1 MEGIALVVPPSK
13 DGKASSFEPKAPD
26 GARVL
31 EPVMKLAAEIAKV
44 PGSFPD
50 LPDVL
55 GPELLGT
62 LGRCQ
67 DFAEALARGDERA
80 LLQLVDL
87 VGELRSAAAPMTFA
101 SPQDGAGRVRRDEEL
116 YALTRHLMRV
126 WAENA
131 RLHAGSDPEDQA
143 MLRQVQ
149 KELVA
154 SADRVRE
161 LERQLAEAKFATETA
176 VSAAEKRLAET
187 WKSEQMDLHR
197 RLSAAD
203 RAKSEAEQAKS
214 AALAAQLEAEKEAQT
229 LRGAN
234 EGLVQANAE
243 LLASREKWKRECEAA
258 QAQAGAAKGTLET
271 SRRQQAV
278 LVTELGSVFPDVPR
292 VEGQSIPKA
301 EAVVSVIRKAA
312 DRLRAAASTSVAP
325 DPAVVQRAD
334 DAEAAAKVAQDEL
347 ADFARRVT
355 ELERERVGLVE
366 ATEEAWERLAA
377 QEDAQRAAR
386 ASATEAE
393 SRLRDQKR
401 RSAALEARIAQ
412 LEAQPRAMPGV
423 SSEVLG
429 LLRAV
434 AATGDYARKA
444 LEQLEAVPET
454 VAAPPSVPVIS
465 GPEAPSA
472 PYSASPPPPP
482 SEPVVESLPTPSVP
496 PAQDPRQEL
505 PRVIAAAEAWKAF
518 DAQARDLGS
527 RVAAIFDR
535 VEPPVRQAQNRL
547 DHFRQQGLTDR
558 MLEAEQ
564 RLEAA
569 KQRLRGVE
577 AIRDRLRGNLAEA
590 RRQSERLRVAQ
601 SRLEASKVVNGLEG
615 MLELPPDLGPSIS
628 AIEAEERQGE
638 ASAEAVRPLS
648 IVALPPKEGARP
660 LPVPRWKLELAKMAQ
675 AYGST
680 VEAATIAILLAF
692 TPVFSNGSRARS
704 IRTLVKVALECGL
717 GEVLGDPSRYETDA
731 STGTGHW
738 IGDRN
743 QQEGMDKLLY
753 RVTGA
758 VYRTRIIPENP
769 FAQVFASAFPEQ
781 LALFTFS
788 GSW

>member
-55 GPELLGT
+55 GPELLGI

-203 RAKSEAEQAKS
+203 SAKSEAEQAKS

-243 LLASREKWKRECEAA
+243 LLASREKWKRECEAD

-366 ATEEAWERLAA
+366 TAEEAWERLAEEKEIRRGA
-377 QEDAQRAAR
+377 QT
-386 ASATEAE
+386 SAKEAGSRLEAE
-393 SRLRDQKR
+393 GR
-401 RSAALEARIAQ
+401 RSAGLEARIAQ
-412 LEAQPRAMPGV
+412 LEARPRVLSGV
-423 SSEVLG
+423 PSEVLG

-434 AATGDYARKA
+434 ATAGDDARKA
-444 LEQLEAVPET
+444 LERLEGAPEAVSVPLSASAVAAAPVELEAPLP
-454 VAAPPSVPVIS
+454 AP
-465 GPEAPSA
+465 
-472 PYSASPPPPP
+472 SASPPPPP
-482 SEPVVESLPTPSVP
+482 SEPVVASPPTPSVP

-505 PRVIAAAEAWKAF
+505 SRVIAAAEAW
-518 DAQARDLGS
+518 
-527 RVAAIFDR
+527 
-535 VEPPVRQAQNRL
+535 
-547 DHFRQQGLTDR
+547 
-558 MLEAEQ
+558 
-564 RLEAA
+564 
-569 KQRLRGVE
+569 
-577 AIRDRLRGNLAEA
+577 
-590 RRQSERLRVAQ
+590 
-601 SRLEASKVVNGLEG
+601 
-615 MLELPPDLGPSIS
+615 
-628 AIEAEERQGE
+628 
-638 ASAEAVRPLS
+638 
-648 IVALPPKEGARP
+648 
-660 LPVPRWKLELAKMAQ
+660 
-675 AYGST
+675 
-680 VEAATIAILLAF
+680 
-692 TPVFSNGSRARS
+692 
-704 IRTLVKVALECGL
+704 
-717 GEVLGDPSRYETDA
+717 
-731 STGTGHW
+731 
-738 IGDRN
+738 
-743 QQEGMDKLLY
+743 
-753 RVTGA
+753 
-758 VYRTRIIPENP
+758 
-769 FAQVFASAFPEQ
+769 
-781 LALFTFS
+781 
-788 GSW
+788 